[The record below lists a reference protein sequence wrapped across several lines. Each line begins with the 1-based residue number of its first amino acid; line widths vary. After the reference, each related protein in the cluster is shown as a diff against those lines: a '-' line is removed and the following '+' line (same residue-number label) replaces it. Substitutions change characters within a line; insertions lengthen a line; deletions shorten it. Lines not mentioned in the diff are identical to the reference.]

1 MKGWCRAQRVT
12 APWEPQDCGYVP
24 PAVIIF
30 GWYSEFFLFL
40 FVFLFALLPV
50 LTRDG
55 TRDRR
60 SHHILCFGPSDHS
73 VSYVNGTVLAGR
85 LPFRDYGLWR
95 LSGRV

>member
-1 MKGWCRAQRVT
+1 
-12 APWEPQDCGYVP
+12 VP
-24 PAVIIF
+24 KESLRLGNPKIVAMFPRQLLFLGGTGVL
-30 GWYSEFFLFL
+30 LFL
-40 FVFLFALLPV
+40 FGFLFALLPV

-60 SHHILCFGPSDHS
+60 SHHILCFGSSDHS